1 MHTRFRFRGRT
12 RVGIGETDFNV
23 GLVYTYTRVYMCAC
37 VCVYF
42 WNTLVWLDF
51 DINCAGARGTCQR
64 EFGSSLIDL
73 LTLWI
78 W

>member
-37 VCVYF
+37 VY
-42 WNTLVWLDF
+42 T
-51 DINCAGARGTCQR
+51 
-64 EFGSSLIDL
+64 FGILLCGWILIL
-73 LTLWI
+73 IVQVHEVRVSGNLGQV
-78 W
+78 